1 MGLNSEVRELL
12 RQGRE
17 DAVAEL
23 VVADRRAL
31 RPLMGRLWDPDREI
45 RMRAARAVGHASSV
59 HADLGVEMIRR
70 LMWALNDESA
80 TNGVHAIPALG
91 EIGRAVPELIA
102 PYVSA
107 LVSMSWDAGIRLELL
122 QALTAIARSAPRL
135 VAEHLPHLSTS
146 IDESRPDE
154 RQALRLLS
162 AAVEGPEHDE

>member
-1 MGLNSEVRELL
+1 ML

-17 DAVAEL
+17 VAVAEL

-80 TNGVHAIPALG
+80 THGVHAIPALG
-91 EIGRAVPELIA
+91 EIGRAA
-102 PYVSA
+102 
-107 LVSMSWDAGIRLELL
+107 
-122 QALTAIARSAPRL
+122 RL